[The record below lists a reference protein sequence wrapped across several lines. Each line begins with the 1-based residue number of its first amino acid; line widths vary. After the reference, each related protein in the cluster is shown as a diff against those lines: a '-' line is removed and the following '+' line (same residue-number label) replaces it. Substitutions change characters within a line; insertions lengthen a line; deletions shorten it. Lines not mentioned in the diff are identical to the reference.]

1 MQGKYVKNLTI
12 LQIKMS
18 FMFLCGYSDK
28 QTIICAKISI
38 RNREN
43 KC

>member
-12 LQIKMS
+12 LQIKMI

-28 QTIICAKISI
+28 KDKFVQ
-38 RNREN
+38 R
-43 KC
+43 